1 MDIQKS
7 HQFSDIVNKLNLE
20 ILDSGYVNGDS
31 LWNGKNIC
39 SPYSRLYYI
48 ESGRAKITFGK
59 SEIEMKP
66 GYVYLIPTGF
76 LFSYMCDE
84 SYTKLFFHF
93 NLTGPDGYDIFEN
106 CKECLCAK
114 MNISD
119 ISELVSVYSTS
130 SPYDVLKIKK
140 EILSRAVSLLPHTAV
155 SHISASEYSP
165 VVQSTIDYIQLNLS
179 LELTATFLAERL
191 FISESTLCKKFRK
204 EVGITLGKYID
215 DLIFFNAE
223 KMLVKSNWSVNRIAK
238 NLGFCDQFYFSRRFK
253 QHYGKT
259 PLQYRKKQSVEL

>member
-7 HQFSDIVNKLNLE
+7 HLFSDMVNKLNLE
-20 ILDSGYVNGDS
+20 ILDSGYVKGDS
-31 LWNGKNIC
+31 QWNGKNIC

-48 ESGRAKITFGK
+48 ESGRAKLIYGK
-59 SEIEMKP
+59 NEIIMKP
-66 GYVYLIPTGF
+66 GYVYLVPTGF

-106 CKECLCAK
+106 CKTCLSAK
-114 MNISD
+114 
-119 ISELVSVYSTS
+119 ISEFDINKLITSYSQA
-130 SPYDVLKIKK
+130 SPYDILEIKK
-140 EILSRAVSLLPHTAV
+140 EILSRAVSMLPTSAA
-155 SHISASEYSP
+155 SHLSTSEYSS

-179 LELTATFLAERL
+179 LKLTSTFLAERL
-191 FISESTLCKKFRK
+191 FISESTLCKKFRR

-223 KMLVKSNWSVNRIAK
+223 KMLVKSDWSVNRIAN

-259 PLQYRKKQSVEL
+259 PLQYRKKQTVEL

>member
-7 HQFSDIVNKLNLE
+7 HLFSDMVNKLHLE
-20 ILDSGYVNGDS
+20 ILDSGYVKGDS
-31 LWNGKNIC
+31 QWKGKNIC

-48 ESGRAKITFGK
+48 ESGRAKLIYGK
-59 SEIEMKP
+59 NEIIMKP
-66 GYVYLIPTGF
+66 GYVYLVPTGF
-76 LFSYMCDE
+76 LFSYTCDE
-84 SYTKLFFHF
+84 AYTKLFFHF

-106 CKECLCAK
+106 CKTCVSTK
-114 MNISD
+114 
-119 ISELVSVYSTS
+119 ISEFDINKLITAYSEA
-130 SPYDVLKIKK
+130 SPYDVLEIKR
-140 EILSRAVSLLPHTAV
+140 EILSRAVSMLP
-155 SHISASEYSP
+155 SS

-179 LELTATFLAERL
+179 LKLTSTFLAERL
-191 FISESTLCKKFRK
+191 FISESTLCKKFRR

-223 KMLVKSNWSVNRIAK
+223 KMLVKSDWSVNRIAK

-259 PLQYRKKQSVEL
+259 PLQYRKKQSVEV